1 MPLRAILGGGLPLSR
16 YGYGPYNDSNA
27 HNAGKAGQ
35 DAYAPR
41 NTKTLRATLSGAPA
55 IEATDVFHSTL
66 VTSPKLA
73 NHSLLCRFLQARR
86 AW

>member
-1 MPLRAILGGGLPLSR
+1 MRLRAILGGGLPSRR
-16 YGYGPYNDSNA
+16 YGHGPYNDSDA

-41 NTKTLRATLSGAPA
+41 NTRTLRATLSGAPA
-55 IEATDVFHSTL
+55 IEATYVFHPTL
-66 VTSPKLA
+66 VTSPKSA
-73 NHSLLCRFLQARR
+73 NHSLLCRFLRARK